1 MRRVKKEKR
10 NKVLIFSVIILLLV
24 CAGIAIAS
32 LHKVNNI
39 LLENSSEATIEIIG
53 NSSATEPAQELRGA
67 VKDATMNTLT
77 VQGEDNREYCFG
89 TEVLQIKVKP

>member
-53 NSSATEPAQELRGA
+53 IQVQLNLHKSFEEL
-67 VKDATMNTLT
+67 
-77 VQGEDNREYCFG
+77 
-89 TEVLQIKVKP
+89 

>member
-39 LLENSSEATIEIIG
+39 LLENSSEATIEII
-53 NSSATEPAQELRGA
+53 L
-67 VKDATMNTLT
+67 
-77 VQGEDNREYCFG
+77 
-89 TEVLQIKVKP
+89 

>member
-32 LHKVNNI
+32 
-39 LLENSSEATIEIIG
+39 
-53 NSSATEPAQELRGA
+53 GA
-67 VKDATMNTLT
+67 
-77 VQGEDNREYCFG
+77 R
-89 TEVLQIKVKP
+89 I

>member
-1 MRRVKKEKR
+1 MQKNICSFIKQSGGLHGRVKKEKR

-39 LLENSSEATIEIIG
+39 LLENSPEATIEIIG
-53 NSSATEPAQELRGA
+53 NSSTTEPAQELRGT
-67 VKDATMNTLT
+67 VKDVTMN
-77 VQGEDNREYCFG
+77 NSNCSR
-89 TEVLQIKVKP
+89 